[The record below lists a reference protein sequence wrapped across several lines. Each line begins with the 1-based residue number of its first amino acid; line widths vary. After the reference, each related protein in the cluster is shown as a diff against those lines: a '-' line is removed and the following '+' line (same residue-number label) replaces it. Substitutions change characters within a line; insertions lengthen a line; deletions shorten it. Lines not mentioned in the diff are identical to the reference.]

1 MRSIDIRNLI
11 DLYLDDDLPVELASE
26 FMQAMHEDDDLAQE
40 VAARRKMRDLLYTT
54 FEKDSMTEEQY
65 ERVKQVVQRRAL
77 ELGYS
82 WRRWQGPQME
92 LPLNQDQPT
101 LLLG

>member
-1 MRSIDIRNLI
+1 VRSIDIRSLI
-11 DLYLDDDLPVELASE
+11 DLYLDDELPVELASE
-26 FMQAMHEDDDLAQE
+26 FMEAMHEDDELAAE
-40 VAARRKMRDLLYTT
+40 VAARRKMHDLLHAAY
-54 FEKDSMTEEQY
+54 DADDMTAEQY
-65 ERVKQVVQRRAL
+65 MRVSQAVRRRAL

-101 LLLG
+101 LLSG

>member
-1 MRSIDIRNLI
+1 VRSIDIRSLI
-11 DLYLDDDLPVELASE
+11 DLYLDDELPVELASE

-40 VAARRKMRDLLYTT
+40 VAARRKMRDLIHAAYD
-54 FEKDSMTEEQY
+54 EDDMTEEQY
-65 ERVKQVVQRRAL
+65 VRVAQAVRQRAL

-101 LLLG
+101 LLSG

>member
-11 DLYLDDDLPVELASE
+11 DLYLDDELPVELASE
-26 FMQAMHEDDDLAQE
+26 FMQAMHEDDELAQE
-40 VAARRKMRDLLYTT
+40 VAARRKMRDLLHSAFDEEMTT
-54 FEKDSMTEEQY
+54 EQY
-65 ERVKQVVQRRAL
+65 VRVRETVRHRAR

-82 WRRWQGPQME
+82 WRKWQGPQME

-101 LLLG
+101 LLYG

>member
-1 MRSIDIRNLI
+1 MRSIDIRSLI
-11 DLYLDDDLPVELASE
+11 DLYLDDELPVELASE

-40 VAARRKMRDLLYTT
+40 VAARRKMRDLIHAAYD
-54 FEKDSMTEEQY
+54 EDDMTEEQY
-65 ERVKQVVQRRAL
+65 VRVAQAVRQRAL

-101 LLLG
+101 LLSG

>member
-1 MRSIDIRNLI
+1 MRSIDIRSLI
-11 DLYLDDDLPVELASE
+11 DLYLDDELPVELASE
-26 FMQAMHEDDDLAQE
+26 FMEAMHEDDELAAE
-40 VAARRKMRDLLYTT
+40 VAARRKMHDLIHAAY
-54 FEKDSMTEEQY
+54 DADDMTAEQY
-65 ERVKQVVQRRAL
+65 MRVSQAVRLRAL

-101 LLLG
+101 LLSG